1 MTAVMTAIAHT
12 GSRWPR
18 VAHGLI
24 VASALLLAAYAAH
37 AQFDLGGAG
46 LDDLFQKWI
55 NDLIV
60 LLCSGACLLRAVSI
74 RRDRVA
80 WMLLSAGMAS
90 WVIGNIY
97 YSLFLIDLNPLPI
110 PSVGDAFWLGID
122 PFTYLGLALLV
133 RSRLPS
139 WRTSM
144 WLDAVIAAGAVSSV
158 CVGLVVSAVAG
169 SAVGS
174 PMAALVTDL
183 AYPIGDLVLLGLVVG
198 AIALEGWTADRTW
211 IALAAGFLS
220 FTVTDGLFLVKTA
233 DGTYQVGTMIDAG
246 WLLAAVLVAVAAWQ
260 PQERNARTR
269 VDGWRFVVMPCA
281 FFTIALAMMTVGAD
295 NRART
300 LTMLLGAATML
311 GVLARMALTFREYM
325 KMLHERTAEAE
336 TDALTGLGN
345 RRLLLQDLQAA
356 ADAATAAAPR
366 ALGLF
371 DLDGFKPYNDTFG
384 HPAGDALLR
393 RLGGSLDAAVAP
405 AGRAYRIGGDEFC
418 VIVACAPGSAEEVIA
433 GAALALASSG
443 DGFTTRASYGAVELD
458 GEERE
463 ASSALLLAD
472 QRMYRYKRGGRPP
485 ESDEVIACLL
495 RATAERDAR
504 AVHHELGVAGMAAG
518 VATALGLAPGEIVE
532 IRRAAELHD
541 IGKIAIPVAIRLKRS
556 ELTADDWEVVRS
568 HPLIGERI
576 LQAAPSLVRVGRL
589 VRSSHECYDGSG
601 YPDRLAGDAI
611 PLGARIIAVCDA
623 FDAMC
628 ADRSFRPALSEPAAE
643 AELARC
649 AGSQFDPAVVEAF
662 VWARRLAK
670 TEATVA

>member
-1 MTAVMTAIAHT
+1 MAYALIA
-12 GSRWPR
+12 
-18 VAHGLI
+18 
-24 VASALLLAAYAAH
+24 ASALLLVAYAAH
-37 AQFDLGGAG
+37 AQFGVGGTG

-55 NDLIV
+55 NDVIV
-60 LLCSGACLLRAVSI
+60 LLCSGACVLRAVSM

-80 WMLLSAGMAS
+80 WLLLSAGMAS
-90 WVIGNIY
+90 WAIGNIY
-97 YSLFLIDLNPLPI
+97 YSLFLIDQNPLPI
-110 PSVGDAFWLGID
+110 PSVGDAFWLGIY

-158 CVGLVVSAVAG
+158 CVGLVVSAVEQ

-174 PMAALVTDL
+174 PAAALVTDL

-211 IALAAGFLS
+211 IALAAGFVS

-233 DGTYQVGTMIDAG
+233 DGTYQVGTIIDAG
-246 WLLAAVLVAVAAWQ
+246 WLLAAVLVATAAWQ
-260 PQERNARTR
+260 PHQRSVRTR

-281 FFTIALAMMTVGAD
+281 FFSIALAMMTVGAD
-295 NRART
+295 NRAKT
-300 LTMLLGAATML
+300 LTMLLGAATMT

-356 ADAATAAAPR
+356 TDTATAAAPI

-393 RLGGSLDAAVAP
+393 SLGGSLGAAVAP
-405 AGRAYRIGGDEFC
+405 GGRAYRIGGDEFF
-418 VIVACAPGSAEEVIA
+418 VILPCEPGRAEHVIA
-433 GAALALASSG
+433 QAAVALSASG
-443 DGFTTRASYGAVELD
+443 DGFTTTASYGAVELD
-458 GEERE
+458 GEERD
-463 ASSALLLAD
+463 ASAALLLAD
-472 QRMYRYKRGGRPP
+472 QRMYRYKRGGRQPG
-485 ESDEVIACLL
+485 SDEVIACLL
-495 RATAERDAR
+495 RATEEHDAR
-504 AVHHELGVAGMAAG
+504 VVQHELGVAGMAAG
-518 VATALGLAPGEIVE
+518 VATVLGLSPGEVVE
-532 IRRAAELHD
+532 IRRGAELHD
-541 IGKIAIPVAIRLKRS
+541 IGKLAIPDAIRLKRS
-556 ELTADDWEVVRS
+556 DLTEDEWEFVRG

-576 LQAAPSLVRVGRL
+576 LQAAPSLTRVGRL
-589 VRSSHECYDGSG
+589 VRSSHERYDGTG

-611 PLGARIIAVCDA
+611 PLGARIIAVCDS

-628 ADRSFRPALSEPAAE
+628 ADRSYRAAMSEAAAE
-643 AELARC
+643 AELIRC
-649 AGSQFDPAVVEAF
+649 AGAQFDPAVVAAF
-662 VWARRLAK
+662 VEARRLAR
-670 TEATVA
+670 TRPAAA